1 MFDIGSSRYVGSGHH
16 RSVDLVLHVG
26 HAFVLIGEPRLR
38 QRIVG
43 RHMHERERA
52 QLVVAL
58 RREDVHRAMVVEL
71 GGIAEIGDAGEHRAV
86 VQMMAVDDVVRVGE
100 VGAVLGR
107 QKDGAERGDPAFRS
121 LEVVRKVLLVVGRL
135 HDGVVQHGA
144 GNVDP
149 PHRVGIDGL
158 ERIPVHREVGERRG
172 RQIVGRRETLPR
184 DIVIGLLTLP
194 VTEADGTERG
204 QRHDEHH
211 ERDPEHHA
219 PRPALLP
226 RPSGTGLLIGRL
238 LSIRVASASSRS
250 ALGRLSGAVGGMLRG
265 GRPVGARLRP
275 CPHVGRGAPRRAL
288 LRRSPAWSR
297 AGMLSVLG
305 HVHLSG

>member
-1 MFDIGSSRYVGSGHH
+1 
-16 RSVDLVLHVG
+16 
-26 HAFVLIGEPRLR
+26 
-38 QRIVG
+38 
-43 RHMHERERA
+43 
-52 QLVVAL
+52 
-58 RREDVHRAMVVEL
+58 MVVEL
-71 GGIAEIGDAGEHRAV
+71 GGIAEIGDAGDRAV

-107 QKDGAERGDPAFRS
+107 QEDGAERGDPAFRS

-135 HDGVVQHGA
+135 HDGVVHHGA

-265 GRPVGARLRP
+265 RRPVAPLPARRARRPSARAAAQVARLEQGRDAVGTRTCSPFGMIFKRRNPAVARP
-275 CPHVGRGAPRRAL
+275 LP
-288 LRRSPAWSR
+288 
-297 AGMLSVLG
+297 
-305 HVHLSG
+305 